1 MDKMHDYLVA
11 IKQTVAAHKFTK
23 NHNGERKRNWM
34 LCDCGYAGVNHNNGH
49 ETHQRNMRMAIQE
62 LSGTKMNS
70 GPFLAM
76 LFKYSSDY
84 SEESYWHFF
93 DSDEGLSTFKSIA
106 APAKADFDR
115 VQNLHP
121 KTLVSIF
128 SNGSSKVSPHFHLAM
143 QKVSELGDPGMPL
156 YLKIRMA
163 HSEQL

>member
-1 MDKMHDYLVA
+1 MELDAL
-11 IKQTVAAHKFTK
+11 
-23 NHNGERKRNWM
+23 RLW
-34 LCDCGYAGVNHNNGH
+34 LCGVNHNNGH
-49 ETHQRNMRMAIQE
+49 ETHQRNIQMAIQG

-76 LFKYSSDY
+76 LFKYSLDY
-84 SEESYWHFF
+84 SEESYWRFF

-106 APAKADFDR
+106 VPAKADFDR
-115 VQNLHP
+115 VQNLHQ

-143 QKVSELGDPGMPL
+143 QKVSELGDPGKPL

-163 HSEQL
+163 HSEQMKLFNNGSLYSGAEYIIPTQNC